1 MKPNTPSTMHDG
13 YESDNSSRL
22 SVLSHSPSPPPADN
36 YPRDYPSPVSSE
48 DSQLSELGSTPSPDD
63 MANTPPS
70 SQNRDNPSPAKKRRL
85 NEPKFKPCEHV
96 DISSGEL
103 SGDAQ
108 IQLER
113 LLKVIHKKRKI
124 VVVAGA
130 GISVSAGIPDFRSST
145 GLFKTLKSE
154 HNLKSSGKDL
164 FDAAVYKDDD
174 STTTFHTMVRSLAT
188 TTRSASA
195 TPFHHML
202 ATLAHEGR
210 LLRLYTQN
218 VDGIDTS
225 LPPLS
230 TSVPLERK
238 APWPK
243 TVQLH
248 GSLEKMVCTK
258 CHQTSDLEPEIFDG
272 PVPPTCPTCEES
284 DGVRTQHAGK
294 RSHGIGRLRPRM
306 VLYNEH
312 NPDDEA
318 IGSVVK
324 ADMRTRPDA
333 LIVVGTTLKVPGVKR
348 IVKEMSAI
356 VRDRKD
362 GGMAVWINNDDPPK
376 DLEWNLVVRG
386 PCDFV
391 AASAALRKWND
402 PDHVEVTAEEV
413 ERIKAAKEVKVI
425 INNSPSKNRFL
436 DRAAGVPTPAP
447 SPILA
452 PVDSKKKPST
462 IQTTIAPKKQP
473 AKKAATGAK
482 AKKPAATKKK
492 TVSKKA
498 AAKANTIK
506 FPASKPN
513 VQVVAK
519 AEKPA
524 KLHMMADIKAAPQK
538 RKAGSSE
545 EDPPVF
551 QPVSPS
557 AARNNSNPPFKSP
570 HHQTVTPRKK
580 SYSDE
585 RGFPLGR
592 SEIPSSPSLPARPS
606 YSPISSPVRER
617 DLKSFDQPVTPI
629 QEDYAEHPVRESP
642 EERNRIVTPTGPIPK
657 GMSDILN

>member
-1 MKPNTPSTMHDG
+1 MHDG

-48 DSQLSELGSTPSPDD
+48 DSLLTELGATPSPDD
-63 MANTPPS
+63 NMASTPPS
-70 SQNRDNPSPAKKRRL
+70 SQHGDNPSPAKKRKL
-85 NEPKFKPCEHV
+85 NEPKDPKFKPCERL
-96 DISSGEL
+96 DISAGEVF
-103 SGDAQ
+103 GHDQ
-108 IQLER
+108 IQLDR

-154 HNLKSSGKDL
+154 HKLKSSGKDL

-174 STTTFHTMVRSLAT
+174 STTSFHTMVRNLAT
-188 TTRSASA
+188 TTKSASA

-230 TSVPLERK
+230 TKVPLERRG
-238 APWPK
+238 PWPK

-258 CHQTSDLEPEIFDG
+258 CHKTSDLEPELFDG

-362 GGMAVWINNDDPPK
+362 GGMAVWINNEEPPK
-376 DLEWNLVVRG
+376 DLEWNLIVKG

-391 AASAALRKWND
+391 ATSAAMRKWND

-413 ERIKAAKEVKVI
+413 ERIKAAKEVKVV

-447 SPILA
+447 SPILG
-452 PVDSKKKPST
+452 PVDSKKKSST
-462 IQTTIAPKKQP
+462 IQTTIAPKKRP
-473 AKKAATGAK
+473 VGRPATGAK
-482 AKKPAATKKK
+482 AKKSDASK
-492 TVSKKA
+492 KKA
-498 AAKANTIK
+498 APRKATTKANTIK
-506 FPASKPN
+506 FTASKPN
-513 VQVVAK
+513 LQPVIK
-519 AEKPA
+519 AEKSA
-524 KLHMMADIKAAPQK
+524 ASESVTDIKTAPQK
-538 RKAGSSE
+538 RWASINE
-545 EDPPVF
+545 QDPHVF
-551 QPVSPS
+551 QPVPPS
-557 AARNNSNPPFKSP
+557 AVRNNSNPPFKSP
-570 HHQTVTPRKK
+570 YHQAVTPRKK
-580 SYSDE
+580 PYNAD
-585 RGFPLGR
+585 RGLPIGR
-592 SEIPSSPSLPARPS
+592 FEIPSSPSLPERPMW
-606 YSPISSPVRER
+606 SPISSPVRES
-617 DLKSFDQPVTPI
+617 DLPFFDQPLTPVR
-629 QEDYAEHPVRESP
+629 EEHAEPTVRESP

-657 GMSDILN
+657 GMSDILL

>member
-1 MKPNTPSTMHDG
+1 MLDG

-22 SVLSHSPSPPPADN
+22 SMLSHSPSPPPQDD

-48 DSQLSELGSTPSPDD
+48 DSQLEELGTTPSPDD
-63 MANTPPS
+63 MASTPQPS
-70 SQNRDNPSPAKKRRL
+70 QSRDNPSPAKKRKL
-85 NEPKFKPCEHV
+85 NAETKFKACEHL
-96 DISSGEL
+96 DISSGEV
-103 SGDAQ
+103 SGHDE

-124 VVVAGA
+124 VVIAGA

-174 STTTFHTMVRSLAT
+174 STTSFHTMVRSLAT
-188 TTRSASA
+188 TTKSASA
-195 TPFHHML
+195 TPFHHMI

-225 LPPLS
+225 LPPLA
-230 TSVPLERK
+230 TKVPLERK
-238 APWPK
+238 GPWPK
-243 TVQLH
+243 TIQLH

-333 LIVVGTTLKVPGVKR
+333 VIVVGTTLKVPGVKR

-362 GGMAVWINNDDPPK
+362 GGMAVWINNEAPPK
-376 DLEWNLVVRG
+376 DLEWNLVVKG

-391 AASAALRKWND
+391 ATSAAMRKWND

-413 ERIKAAKEVKVI
+413 ERIKATKEVKVI
-425 INNSPSKNRFL
+425 INDSPSKNRFL

-473 AKKAATGAK
+473 AKKSTRSAK
-482 AKKPAATKKK
+482 ARKPAAPK
-492 TVSKKA
+492 KKA
-498 AAKANTIK
+498 APKKTAAKPNTIK
-506 FPASKPN
+506 FTASKPN
-513 VQVVAK
+513 LALVAK
-519 AEKPA
+519 AGKPA
-524 KLHMMADIKAAPQK
+524 KLESVTEIKAAPQK
-538 RKAGSSE
+538 LKSSVSE
-545 EDPPVF
+545 QDPHVF

-570 HHQTVTPRKK
+570 YHQAVTPRKK
-580 SYSDE
+580 SYTDE
-585 RGFPLGR
+585 SGLPLDRFGV
-592 SEIPSSPSLPARPS
+592 PSSPSLPERPMW
-606 YSPISSPVRER
+606 SPISSPVRE
-617 DLKSFDQPVTPI
+617 DDFKSFDRPLTPI
-629 QEDYAEHPVRESP
+629 REDDGGQPLRESP

-657 GMSDILN
+657 GMSDLLH

>member
-1 MKPNTPSTMHDG
+1 MHDG

-22 SVLSHSPSPPPADN
+22 SMLSRSPSPPPGDN

-48 DSQLSELGSTPSPDD
+48 DSQLSELGSTPSPDN
-63 MANTPPS
+63 MAKTPQS
-70 SQNRDNPSPAKKRRL
+70 SQNRDNPSPAKKRKL
-85 NEPKFKPCEHV
+85 NGPKFKSCEHL
-96 DISSGEL
+96 DISSGEV

-164 FDAAVYKDDD
+164 FDAAVYKDDN
-174 STTTFHTMVRSLAT
+174 STTSFHTMVRSLAT
-188 TTRSASA
+188 TTRSATA

-230 TSVPLERK
+230 TTIPLERR

-376 DLEWNLVVRG
+376 DLEWNLIVKG

-391 AASAALRKWND
+391 ATSAALRQWND
-402 PDHVEVTAEEV
+402 PDHVEFTAEEV

-425 INNSPSKNRFL
+425 INNSPSKNRLL
-436 DRAAGVPTPAP
+436 DQATGVPTPAP

-452 PVDSKKKPST
+452 PVDIKKKTST
-462 IQTTIAPKKQP
+462 IQTRIAPKKQP
-473 AKKAATGAK
+473 VKKAAVGAK
-482 AKKPAATKKK
+482 AKKPAA
-492 TVSKKA
+492 SKKNA
-498 AAKANTIK
+498 AAKKTAAKTNTIK
-506 FPASKPN
+506 FKASKPN
-513 VQVVAK
+513 VQSMAK

-524 KLHMMADIKAAPQK
+524 KLESVADIKAAPQK
-538 RKAGSSE
+538 RKSSLSG
-545 EDPPVF
+545 EDPQVF

-570 HHQTVTPRKK
+570 YHQALTPRKK
-580 SYSDE
+580 PYRDDG
-585 RGFPLGR
+585 GFPLGR
-592 SEIPSSPSLPARPS
+592 LELEIQSDPTLPARPDW
-606 YSPISSPVRER
+606 SPISSPVREG
-617 DLKSFDQPVTPI
+617 DFQSFDQPLTPI
-629 QEDYAEHPVRESP
+629 RENYVERPARESP

-657 GMSDILN
+657 GMSDILL